1 MNPLVGFHCQ
11 RGTPFWHTPNALRF
25 PIAMRR
31 KNPFAISDKNEHF

>member
-11 RGTPFWHTPNALRF
+11 RGTPFWQPNALRF